1 MEFAKGRQ
9 WHSTTILAGCIA
21 VVLFLCSCFMNGD
34 PRQGIIWPHPGPD
47 WKPILSQS
55 QIEIVR
61 QTLPNFGP
69 EVFAPGTDPTKENA
83 LTPFNFSPALFFGA
97 PVPQGMRPTPLGI
110 QVETNGYDGAPQP
123 VVLPS
128 QGTYF
133 DRRLTPH
140 QFTLPIIQRSPLNVL
155 QGRMGLPLT
164 PNAPVLSVNLTEG
177 RVDLTEIDSAMLF
190 IRDQLATLLP
200 AVAGVDPR
208 NYEIVIEP
216 TIFYVAGTT
225 IGNTWVGGLTE
236 PLGGGR
242 YRSDVLAF
250 YMVFH
255 LDGSTTM
262 ANWKDFLEDE
272 AINFYVLSV
281 GRNDLAR

>member
-1 MEFAKGRQ
+1 
-9 WHSTTILAGCIA
+9 
-21 VVLFLCSCFMNGD
+21 V
-34 PRQGIIWPHPGPD
+34 
-47 WKPILSQS
+47 
-55 QIEIVR
+55 EIVR
-61 QTLPNFGP
+61 HTFPNFLP
-69 EVFAPGTDPTKENA
+69 EVFAPGTDPTNERA
-83 LTPFNFSPALFFGA
+83 LRPSNFSPALFFGA
-97 PVPQGMRPTPLGI
+97 AVPQGMRPTPLGI
-110 QVETNGYDGAPQP
+110 QAETNGYDGPPQP
-123 VVLPS
+123 VLLAS

-140 QFTLPIIQRSPLNVL
+140 QFTLPIIQRSPLNDL

-164 PNAPVLSVNLTEG
+164 PNAAVLSVNLTEG
-177 RVDLTEIDSAMLF
+177 RVDLTEIDQAMLF

-216 TIFYVAGTT
+216 TIFYVSGTS
-225 IGNTWVGGLTE
+225 IGDTWVGGLTE

-242 YRSDVLAF
+242 YRSDLLAF

-255 LDGSTTM
+255 LDGSTIL

-272 AINFYVLSV
+272 AIHFLCS
-281 GRNDLAR
+281 L